1 MEFAAVHRDDT
12 DDDDDDDDDD
22 PSSDEPDIDF
32 LFDYTEGGNDSSEFE
47 GWEDTLGAS
56 VFPQENTQASEESTH
71 ISEYALERASDD
83 VEDSFPLTAIDDLE
97 EDEEDYWSEVV
108 QEDEGDEEEEDDDTR
123 GDLEDGNSNNFTTQ
137 DQSTSTLDILAS
149 DIAAETSQETNPLP
163 SSTSSNPF
171 SCPLCLDPPRACS
184 ATRCGH
190 VFCTQ
195 FVFLLI
201 VICLCL

>member
-83 VEDSFPLTAIDDLE
+83 VEDSLPLTAIDDLE

-123 GDLEDGNSNNFTTQ
+123 GDLEDGNSNIYTTQ
-137 DQSTSTLDILAS
+137 DQSTSTLDILTS
-149 DIAAETSQETNPLP
+149 DIATETSQETNPLP